1 MSFHQVTV
9 ACAGQVGST
18 IIDLGAKVSFHI
30 INFGPPG
37 TPGANGGGVATEI
50 IQTVTIAGGIT
61 IPLVAALPGLQVY
74 INGLGQYDY
83 SYTAT
88 LLTLP
93 ATLNL
98 VINDIIKI
106 TYFSNI

>member
-9 ACAGQVGST
+9 ACANQVGST
-18 IIDLGAKVSFHI
+18 IIDLGAKVSFHVV
-30 INFGPPG
+30 NVGPPG
-37 TPGANGGGVATEI
+37 ADGVNGGGAYTEI
-50 IQTVTIAGGIT
+50 LHTMPANGATT
-61 IPLVAALPGLQVY
+61 LPLVAALAGLQVY
-74 INGLGQYDY
+74 INGLIQDDY
-83 SYTAT
+83 TYTAT

-98 VINDIIKI
+98 IAGDKLKI

>member
-1 MSFHQVTV
+1 MSFHQVSV
-9 ACAGQVGST
+9 ACGNQ
-18 IIDLGAKVSFHI
+18 VSFHV

-37 TPGANGGGVATEI
+37 TPGANGGGAYTEI
-50 IQTVTIAGGIT
+50 IEVISTNGTVL

-74 INGLGQYDY
+74 INGLGQTDY

-93 ATLNL
+93 TTLNL
-98 VINDIIKI
+98 VIGDVVKI

>member
-1 MSFHQVTV
+1 MSFHQLTV
-9 ACAGQVGST
+9 SY
-18 IIDLGAKVSFHI
+18 GAQISFHVL
-30 INFGPPG
+30 NFGPPG
-37 TPGANGGGVATEI
+37 TPGANGGGAYTEI
-50 IQTVTIAGGIT
+50 IHNVIATGTIT

-74 INGLGQYDY
+74 INGLGQTDY
-83 SYTAT
+83 SYTGT

-98 VINDIIKI
+98 VIGDVVKI

>member
-1 MSFHQVTV
+1 MSFHNVTV
-9 ACAGQVGST
+9 ACADQ
-18 IIDLGAKVSFHI
+18 VSFHV

-37 TPGANGGGVATEI
+37 TPGANGGGAYTEI
-50 IQTVTIAGGIT
+50 IEVISTTGIIT

-74 INGLGQYDY
+74 INGLGQTDY

-93 ATLNL
+93 TTLNL
-98 VINDIIKI
+98 VIGDTVKI

>member
-1 MSFHQVTV
+1 MSFHQITVT
-9 ACAGQVGST
+9 CAGQIGFTV
-18 IIDLGAKVSFHI
+18 L
-30 INFGPPG
+30 NFGPPG
-37 TPGANGGGVATEI
+37 TPGASGGGVAREI
-50 IQTVTIAGGIT
+50 IQTISTTGTIT

-93 ATLNL
+93 TTLNL
-98 VINDIIKI
+98 VIGDIIKI